1 MTSSSSARPSAAR
14 PCRISEYPRPS
25 RANVNASASAKRSA
39 ILRLDEARIH
49 VWVSLEQ
56 ARQRG
61 EHQQPGL
68 RDAVATALLQEP
80 ATAGHPAHRWSQV
93 APEEEAERLPERTL
107 CRALGV
113 ASTQPLVMGGHP
125 GLLARVIAPDHVRGN
140 RKALQILG
148 PQPAHPLS
156 RRQLGERVT
165 PHPPLKRTAG
175 SLSSIGHGHRRHDTP
190 RGGLSSYHRATILPL
205 FKLSSDYLNTVVGGW
220 MGDRERKRALFDEF
234 GRIGKA
240 LASGR
245 RIELLDVL
253 ANGER
258 TVEAVAGEVG
268 LSVANTSQHLQIL
281 RQAGLVTTRREG
293 TSIHYRL
300 AGPEVFELW
309 RTLRTLAGARLAEV
323 ERLAAAYLGAREELE
338 PVTRQELARRLEDG
352 DRLVV
357 LDVRPAAEHAAGH
370 LPGAVSIPVGE
381 LRRRLAELPADREIV
396 AYCRGPYCA
405 FAHEAVALL
414 RQEGFSARRL
424 EDGLPEWQAAG
435 LAVARP

>member
-1 MTSSSSARPSAAR
+1 
-14 PCRISEYPRPS
+14 
-25 RANVNASASAKRSA
+25 
-39 ILRLDEARIH
+39 
-49 VWVSLEQ
+49 
-56 ARQRG
+56 
-61 EHQQPGL
+61 
-68 RDAVATALLQEP
+68 
-80 ATAGHPAHRWSQV
+80 
-93 APEEEAERLPERTL
+93 
-107 CRALGV
+107 
-113 ASTQPLVMGGHP
+113 
-125 GLLARVIAPDHVRGN
+125 
-140 RKALQILG
+140 
-148 PQPAHPLS
+148 
-156 RRQLGERVT
+156 
-165 PHPPLKRTAG
+165 
-175 SLSSIGHGHRRHDTP
+175 
-190 RGGLSSYHRATILPL
+190 
-205 FKLSSDYLNTVVGGW
+205 
-220 MGDRERKRALFDEF
+220 MGDRELKRALFDEF

-309 RTLRTLAGARLAEV
+309 RTLRTLAGAQLVEV
-323 ERLAAAYLGAREELE
+323 ERLAAAYLGARDELE

-381 LRRRLAELPADREIV
+381 LRRRLTELPGDREIV

-424 EDGLPEWQAAG
+424 EDGLPEWRAAG
-435 LAVARP
+435 LAMARP